1 MERIKFKKLSDNA
14 ILPTRAHSTDA
25 GLDLYATSV
34 SFNDKFVEYGLGL
47 AMEIDPGYVGL
58 ICPRSSI
65 TNYDLMLKNSIG
77 CIDAFYRGEVKAR
90 FLRTGNRSSLQ
101 YNVGDKIAQLLIVP
115 VKLAA
120 PEWADELSDTERG
133 TGGWGSTGV

>member
-14 ILPTRAHSTDA
+14 VLPTRAHSTDA

-34 SFNDKFVEYGLGL
+34 RYTDNFIEYGLGL

-65 TNYDLMLKNSIG
+65 TNYDLMLRNSLG
-77 CIDAFYRGEVKAR
+77 CIDSFFRGEVKAR
-90 FLRTGNRSSLQ
+90 FFCTKPDHFKQ
-101 YNVGDKIAQLLIVP
+101 YNIGDKIAQLLIVP
-115 VKLAA
+115 VKLAV
-120 PEWADELSDTERG
+120 PEWADALSDTERG